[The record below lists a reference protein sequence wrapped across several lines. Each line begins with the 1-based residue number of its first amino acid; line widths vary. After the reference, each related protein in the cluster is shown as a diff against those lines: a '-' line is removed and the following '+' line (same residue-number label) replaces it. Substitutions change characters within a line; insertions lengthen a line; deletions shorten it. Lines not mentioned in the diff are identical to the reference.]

1 MQPTKYYQAVIY
13 LHERL
18 EIFRRWNHS
27 TNHITVSPIEKLKAP
42 PEILVSSTRYFC
54 RQCGTPIFP
63 AAAIVLMCVP
73 VLVQT
78 LKLTVNAALDLTH
91 RKFAQGADIACSSC
105 YYLRVRRESGTHR
118 NQTAATTEKWLGVQ
132 QRIFLFLLHQKF
144 NIRDNY
150 KRRDTRGRE
159 SVLLQ
164 RINKDSDTCERKKVF
179 ETK

>member
-1 MQPTKYYQAVIY
+1 MQPTKNYQAVIY

-54 RQCGTPIFP
+54 RQCGTSIFP

-105 YYLRVRRESGTHR
+105 YYYGYGGSRGLIVIK
-118 NQTAATTEKWLGVQ
+118 TAAKTEKWLGVQ
-132 QRIFLFLLHQKF
+132 QRIFLFHLHQKF
-144 NIRDNY
+144 NIRDN
-150 KRRDTRGRE
+150 
-159 SVLLQ
+159 
-164 RINKDSDTCERKKVF
+164 
-179 ETK
+179 